1 MRKRARIIYNP
12 TSGREALRTYLVDI
26 LSIYEKAGYE
36 TSAFAT
42 TPAPNS
48 ARNEAKRAAEEGF
61 DLIVAAGG
69 DGTLNEVVNGIAGL
83 AHRPTLAIIPA
94 GTTNDYARALRIPR
108 DDPIAA
114 AKLILRQN
122 KKFKIDIGQA
132 GDKYFMNIAAGG
144 MLTELTYDVPSQMKS
159 LFGYAAY
166 LAKGAELLPRIK
178 PVEMN
183 IKYDDHEYQGQV
195 SMILLALTNSV
206 GGFEQIVPDA
216 ALDDGKFTL
225 IIVKKS
231 SLIDMMSLMA
241 KALQGNH
248 LEDPRII
255 YAKATDVDLQ
265 PLNNA
270 DRLMI
275 NLDGEYGGDAPMQ
288 FHNLKQHLEVVAN
301 LDEIPDDAIT
311 ESEDFKRVEKDFV
324 KGVDEIKDQ
333 EKE

>member
-12 TSGREALRTYLVDI
+12 TSGQEALRTYLVDI

-144 MLTELTYDVPSQMKS
+144 TLTELTYDVPSQMKS